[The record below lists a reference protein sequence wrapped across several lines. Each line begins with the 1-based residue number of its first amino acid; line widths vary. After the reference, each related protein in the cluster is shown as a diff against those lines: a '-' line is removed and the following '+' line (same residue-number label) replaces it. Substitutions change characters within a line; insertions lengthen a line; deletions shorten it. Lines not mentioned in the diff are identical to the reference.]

1 MGTEVCINL
10 GTIMKKNRTQVRT
23 HFAQV
28 GDRKRWI
35 KHFAL
40 LAMALT

>member
-10 GTIMKKNRTQVRT
+10 GALMKKKRQSRT
-23 HFAQV
+23 HFAHV
-28 GDRKRWI
+28 GNRKSWI

-40 LAMALT
+40 LAMNLA